1 MCVNFK
7 ILPSFLAAEIEYKL
21 AIGDVIVIVLFQ
33 LSLHVTIV

>member
-7 ILPSFLAAEIEYKL
+7 MLSSFMAAEIEYKL
-21 AIGDVIVIVLFQ
+21 TIGDVIVIVLFQ